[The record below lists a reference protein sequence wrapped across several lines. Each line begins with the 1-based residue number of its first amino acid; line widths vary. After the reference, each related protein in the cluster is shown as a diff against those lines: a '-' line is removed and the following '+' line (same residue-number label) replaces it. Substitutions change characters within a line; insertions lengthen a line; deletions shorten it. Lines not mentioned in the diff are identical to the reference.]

1 MQNDP
6 DYFIGTMSGT
16 SADGLD
22 IAIVEISDQHNV
34 KLVHSFYQA
43 YPENFR
49 SQIQF
54 LQSKSPEEL
63 KLRYQKALVTLDS
76 ELVDFY
82 SLNIKLSLQEAQI
95 SPDKIQAIG
104 NHGQTIMHQP
114 NTRDPFSLQ
123 LCNGTKLA
131 QSCSIPVIHSFR
143 QSDINLGGQGA
154 PLMPAFHHAVFAKH
168 KPCAIVNIGGISNT
182 TLLLPDSTLGFD
194 NGPGNTLIDNWIK
207 EHQNQPYDINGEWGR
222 SGKSIPEL
230 IDKLLDEPY
239 FSNPPPK
246 STGQDLFNT
255 EWLEKKIKRFKQ
267 HPPKD
272 IQSSLYDLTAQ
283 CILNDIEIYGSGISD
298 IYVCGGGVKN
308 IFLMERMQSLA
319 KECYQINPTSA
330 LGIDTDWVEAICLL
344 YTSPSPR
351 DS

>member
-1 MQNDP
+1 
-6 DYFIGTMSGT
+6 
-16 SADGLD
+16 
-22 IAIVEISDQHNV
+22 
-34 KLVHSFYQA
+34 
-43 YPENFR
+43 
-49 SQIQF
+49 
-54 LQSKSPEEL
+54 
-63 KLRYQKALVTLDS
+63 
-76 ELVDFY
+76 
-82 SLNIKLSLQEAQI
+82 
-95 SPDKIQAIG
+95 
-104 NHGQTIMHQP
+104 
-114 NTRDPFSLQ
+114 
-123 LCNGTKLA
+123 
-131 QSCSIPVIHSFR
+131 
-143 QSDINLGGQGA
+143 
-154 PLMPAFHHAVFAKH
+154 MPAFHHAVFAKH
-168 KPCAIVNIGGISNT
+168 KPCAIVNIGGISNA

-230 IDKLLDEPY
+230 IGKLLDEPY

-330 LGIDTDWVEAICLL
+330 LGIDTDWVEAIGFAWLAYCHLHNID
-344 YTSPSPR
+344 SNIPSVTGARKRVVLGQISMP
-351 DS
+351 